1 MDWGLC
7 PPICLMTQNPVSLH
21 ACKEQLFDT
30 KNKASNKFVEREEE
44 KAGVPGSCGG
54 GQRLRW

>member
-7 PPICLMTQNPVSLH
+7 PPICLMTQNSVSLH
-21 ACKEQLFDT
+21 AYKEQLLDT

-44 KAGVPGSCGG
+44 KAAVPGSCGRG
-54 GQRLRW
+54 KRLR